1 MPENTRLHCWATLS
15 GCTCTHFPH
24 GTPGKLALCSSPLAH
39 ADGRQA
45 STTQACRLRP
55 FIVDEQRGEINQAI
69 ADSANIVGLTIPLL
83 QGSRFEAPCITE
95 GDGLMSAKKVCDKRQ
110 MENRGENVMRCIEQG
125 MGVHSRATLCK
136 SKSRHLVTYL

>member
-1 MPENTRLHCWATLS
+1 MVPR
-15 GCTCTHFPH
+15 
-24 GTPGKLALCSSPLAH
+24 GKLALCLSPLAH

-110 MENRGENVMRCIEQG
+110 MENRGRKRYAMHRTRYWCAQPGDAMQEQIPTSG
-125 MGVHSRATLCK
+125 DLSITR
-136 SKSRHLVTYL
+136 